1 MNVILFKLINTILN
15 ILIWVTLWN
24 LLSRLVSFLELY
36 FDSPILSN
44 VFIVVVALV
53 TIQLL
58 NNGLMYRYS
67 LYN

>member
-1 MNVILFKLINTILN
+1 MFILFKLVNTILN

-53 TIQLL
+53 IIQIL

>member
-1 MNVILFKLINTILN
+1 MNVILFKLVNTILN

-53 TIQLL
+53 IIQIL